1 MDIMYNDG
9 ENKIGR
15 VLKINWKRKTVTVQ
29 EYNPIKKTTEMKEVS
44 IFRAIRPYNGIN
56 RIK

>member
-44 IFRAIRPYNGIN
+44 IFRAIRPYNGID

>member
-1 MDIMYNDG
+1 MEIMYNDG

-44 IFRAIRPYNGIN
+44 IFRAIRPYNGID

>member
-1 MDIMYNDG
+1 MEIMYNDG

-15 VLKINWKRKTVTVQ
+15 VLKINWKRKTIIVE

-44 IFRAIRPYNGIN
+44 IFRAIRPYNGID